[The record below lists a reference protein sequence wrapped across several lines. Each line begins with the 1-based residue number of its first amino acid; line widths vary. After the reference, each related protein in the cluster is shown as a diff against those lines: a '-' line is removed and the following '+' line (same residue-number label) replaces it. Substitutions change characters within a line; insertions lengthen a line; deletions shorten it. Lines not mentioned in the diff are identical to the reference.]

1 MPFGGLWMSGNAA
14 RHQSTCL
21 RIKIAEVI
29 PKILLKHL
37 KTQFQLGI
45 QAKLSHY
52 VMYVIGQLAFKWLQK
67 GREPTKKPEFTWY
80 LSVHSH
86 YTVHLSLNGLKLVF
100 ITVKRSCSLS
110 WLILMM
116 MIIGSSN
123 RWCFGANLLKG
134 SLYIRHHSL
143 CCNRSDWC
151 LVTNHN

>member
-67 GREPTKKPEFTWY
+67 GREPTKKPEFT
-80 LSVHSH
+80 
-86 YTVHLSLNGLKLVF
+86 
-100 ITVKRSCSLS
+100 
-110 WLILMM
+110 
-116 MIIGSSN
+116 
-123 RWCFGANLLKG
+123 
-134 SLYIRHHSL
+134 
-143 CCNRSDWC
+143 
-151 LVTNHN
+151 